1 MSGLL
6 DRVRT
11 GWREELVAPDSIVTV
26 VSIVVAIPASYLIAG
41 RWGSAVFYPAVF
53 AIGTGPTFAF
63 RNLEP
68 SIRSTGELV
77 AIGLVL
83 SAVSVGAF
91 VGVLLALLGVGLGTM
106 TAGAGAFV
114 VTFLGVTSLARH
126 V

>member
-11 GWREELVAPDSIVTV
+11 GWREELVAPDSVVAV
-26 VSIVVAIPASYLIAG
+26 VSIVVAIPASFLIAEQ
-41 RWGSAVFYPAVF
+41 WGSAVFYPAVF

-68 SIRSTGELV
+68 AIRSTGRLA
-77 AIGLVL
+77 AIGLGL
-83 SAVSVGAF
+83 SVAFVGAF
-91 VGVLLALLGVGLGTM
+91 VGFLLALLGVGLGEM

-114 VTFLGVTSLARH
+114 VTFLGGTSLARR